1 MDDTEEEVD
10 MLEVWLP
17 EQPTST
23 TSIIQDDNSQN
34 GGFLRGTGRGF
45 LIGDKRE
52 KLDDMCS
59 EVILLSNA
67 NA

>member
-10 MLEVWLP
+10 MVEVWLP

-34 GGFLRGTGRGF
+34 GGFLRGTQRFFNRRQTG
-45 LIGDKRE
+45 E
-52 KLDDMCS
+52 T
-59 EVILLSNA
+59 
-67 NA
+67 